1 MCHLFEME
9 QSASLMT
16 RIIGAIFYVGPLIF
30 AFGFI
35 APLISQILKRSG
47 YVDVFG
53 WPPVVVGLVLAAIWG
68 GIAQYR
74 GRWI

>member
-1 MCHLFEME
+1 ME
-9 QSASLMT
+9 FVLKTIFQY
-16 RIIGAIFYVGPLIF
+16 GALVF

-35 APLISQILKRSG
+35 TPLTMQVITRAGIDLPFGLTPLIA
-47 YVDVFG
+47 
-53 WPPVVVGLVLAAIWG
+53 GLILAAVWG

>member
-1 MCHLFEME
+1 
-9 QSASLMT
+9 MT
-16 RIIGAIFYVGPLIF
+16 FVLKTIFQYGALVF

-35 APLISQILKRSG
+35 APLTMQIVTRAGIDLP
-47 YVDVFG
+47 FG
-53 WPPVVVGLVLAAIWG
+53 LSPLMAGLILAAVWG

>member
-1 MCHLFEME
+1 
-9 QSASLMT
+9 MT
-16 RIIGAIFYVGPLIF
+16 FVLKTIFQYGALVF

-35 APLISQILKRSG
+35 APLTMQIITRAGIDLP
-47 YVDVFG
+47 FG
-53 WPPVVVGLVLAAIWG
+53 LSPLMAGLILAALWG

>member
-1 MCHLFEME
+1 
-9 QSASLMT
+9 MT
-16 RIIGAIFYVGPLIF
+16 FVLKTIFQYGALVF

-35 APLISQILKRSG
+35 APLTMQVIMRAGIDL
-47 YVDVFG
+47 
-53 WPPVVVGLVLAAIWG
+53 PLGLSPLVAGLILAAVWG

>member
-1 MCHLFEME
+1 
-9 QSASLMT
+9 MT
-16 RIIGAIFYVGPLIF
+16 FVLKTIFQYGALVF

-35 APLISQILKRSG
+35 APLTMQIITLAG
-47 YVDVFG
+47 IDLPFG
-53 WPPVVVGLVLAAIWG
+53 LTPLITGLFLATIWG

>member
-1 MCHLFEME
+1 
-9 QSASLMT
+9 MT
-16 RIIGAIFYVGPLIF
+16 FVLKTIFQYGALVF

-35 APLISQILKRSG
+35 APLTMQIITRSG
-47 YVDVFG
+47 IDLPFG
-53 WPPVVVGLVLAAIWG
+53 LSPLMAGLILATVWG

>member
-1 MCHLFEME
+1 
-9 QSASLMT
+9 MT
-16 RIIGAIFYVGPLIF
+16 FVLKTIFQYGALVF

-35 APLISQILKRSG
+35 APLTMQIITRAGIDL
-47 YVDVFG
+47 
-53 WPPVVVGLVLAAIWG
+53 PLGLSPLMAGLILAAVWG

>member
-1 MCHLFEME
+1 
-9 QSASLMT
+9 MT
-16 RIIGAIFYVGPLIF
+16 FVLKTIFKYGALVF

-35 APLISQILKRSG
+35 APLTMQIIIRA
-47 YVDVFG
+47 
-53 WPPVVVGLVLAAIWG
+53 GLDLPWGLTPLVAGLILAAAWG

>member
-1 MCHLFEME
+1 
-9 QSASLMT
+9 MT
-16 RIIGAIFYVGPLIF
+16 FVLKTIFQYGALVF

-35 APLISQILKRSG
+35 APLTMQVIMRAGIDL
-47 YVDVFG
+47 
-53 WPPVVVGLVLAAIWG
+53 PLGLSPLMAGLILAAVWG

>member
-1 MCHLFEME
+1 
-9 QSASLMT
+9 MT
-16 RIIGAIFYVGPLIF
+16 FVLKTIFQYGALVF

-35 APLISQILKRSG
+35 APLTMQIMTRAGVNLP
-47 YVDVFG
+47 FG
-53 WPPVVVGLVLAAIWG
+53 LTPLITGLILATVWG